1 MRVDLNVVVEF
12 VLTEGISLFL
22 TDLDLLAE
30 GHELFDVLGDDL
42 TSHRE
47 ICWLLQGHQTL
58 ACDIN
63 DDGCISLG
71 HHVYVFMVL

>member
-1 MRVDLNVVVEF
+1 MRVDLDVVVEF

-22 TDLDLLAE
+22 TGSDLLAE
-30 GHELFDVLGDDL
+30 GHELPDVLGDDL

-58 ACDIN
+58 ACDI
-63 DDGCISLG
+63 DDSCISLG

>member
-1 MRVDLNVVVEF
+1 MRVDLDVVVEF

-22 TDLDLLAE
+22 TGLDLLAE
-30 GHELFDVLGDDL
+30 GHELPDVLGDDL

-47 ICWLLQGHQTL
+47 ICWLLQGYQTL
-58 ACDIN
+58 ACDI
-63 DDGCISLG
+63 DDDSCISLS